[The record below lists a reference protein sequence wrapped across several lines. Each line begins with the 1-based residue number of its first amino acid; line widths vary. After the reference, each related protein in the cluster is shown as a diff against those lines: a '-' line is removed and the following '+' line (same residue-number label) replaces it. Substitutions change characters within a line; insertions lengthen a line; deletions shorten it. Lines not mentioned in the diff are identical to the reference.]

1 MRLCDTRR
9 CGWLALRGSCILPVF
24 PGMEARV
31 VSSRGARVSSRATA
45 WGFLLLCALLQA
57 ACAPRQGQPEKPD
70 EAAVEGVAPIV
81 AQAERAMQRGDFTAA
96 IAGYKLAF
104 ERTPW
109 NTRLAR
115 SLVAA
120 YAARAAKPAGSGRT
134 GLRAA
139 EADLRAAL
147 RIAPDDPALR
157 RSLTAVLL
165 DLSAREEDPDRAAA
179 LREEARRF
187 DPDLET
193 QTPIVQL
200 AVERRLDMAF
210 DLLERGQLDAGID
223 RLERL
228 YADYPDSVDV
238 MRLLAQAHIR
248 KGTELAA
255 LRNYRDAGIH
265 FDRAVGL
272 YDRLAPCDG
281 ARCEESELRMAHR
294 NRVVAWLS
302 AFQFVESQQ
311 ALEAAE
317 AAGLSFPALRAE
329 LRRLGER
336 AQ

>member
-1 MRLCDTRR
+1 
-9 CGWLALRGSCILPVF
+9 
-24 PGMEARV
+24 
-31 VSSRGARVSSRATA
+31 
-45 WGFLLLCALLQA
+45 
-57 ACAPRQGQPEKPD
+57 
-70 EAAVEGVAPIV
+70 
-81 AQAERAMQRGDFTAA
+81 MQRGDFTAA

-109 NTRLAR
+109 NTRLGR

-120 YAARAAKPAGSGRT
+120 YAARAANPAGSGRT
-134 GLRAA
+134 ALRAA

-147 RIAPDDPALR
+147 QIAPDDPALR

-165 DLSAREEDPDRAAA
+165 DLSAHEEDRDRATA

-210 DLLERGQLDAGID
+210 DLLERGQLDAGIN

-228 YADYPDSVDV
+228 YADYPDRVDV
-238 MRLLAQAHIR
+238 MRLLAQAQIR
-248 KGTELAA
+248 KGTELVA
-255 LRNYRDAGIH
+255 LRNYRDAGLH
-265 FDRAVGL
+265 FDQAVDL
-272 YDRLAPCDG
+272 YGRLAPCDG
-281 ARCEESELRMAHR
+281 ARCQESELRMAHR

-302 AFQFVESQQ
+302 ASGFVESQR
-311 ALEAAE
+311 AMEDAE

-329 LRRLGER
+329 LRRLGEKG
-336 AQ
+336 Q